1 MKRNLLLLLLAMVSG
16 WLLAACN
23 DGEDGIKPVDTVRVG
38 DRVPAFQVTLHDG
51 TTFDSR
57 TLEGK
62 VTVITFFNTTC
73 GDCRRFLPQLEA
85 AYRQVKTAAAPLA
98 QTRFVAISRAQNDAD
113 VTHYWTAQQFTVP
126 YSAQGDRAIY
136 RLFAQAVIP
145 RVYVINREGKVTA
158 AFNDVDTPDVTKLQA
173 AIAAAWQ

>member
-73 GDCRRFLPQLEA
+73 
-85 AYRQVKTAAAPLA
+85 PLA

-126 YSAQGDRAIY
+126 YSAQRDRAIY

-158 AFNDVDTPDVTKLQA
+158 AFNDVDTPDATKLQA